1 MRTLIIG
8 GGKVGSNLAR
18 ALSEVDHTVTVVEA
32 DPGKARDLGDRS
44 RFLVLTGDGTEVD
57 MLNRA
62 NAARSDWV
70 IGVTGKDEANL
81 VACQLAVTLG
91 AKRVIARLNDPRN
104 RATFLALNLPVVAVT
119 DLIVD
124 VISQEVQMEVSEL
137 ERLRVFGSGKLSL
150 VEIDIPDGAE
160 IRTVL
165 EIDMP
170 PQSIL
175 VTLLRGEDVS
185 VPNAGTQLRP
195 GDRVLAV
202 TAIANETDLREA
214 LTTRSKARERS

>member
-8 GGKVGSNLAR
+8 GGKVGSNLAQ
-18 ALSEVDHTVTVVEA
+18 ALSAVDHTVTVVEA

-44 RFLVLTGDGTEVD
+44 RFLVLAGDGTEVD

-81 VACQLAVTLG
+81 VACQLAKTLG

-150 VEIDIPDGAE
+150 VEIDIPDDAE

-185 VPNAGTQLRP
+185 VPNSSTQLRP

>member
-8 GGKVGSNLAR
+8 GGKVGSYLGL
-18 ALSEVDHTVTVVEA
+18 ALSSAGHTITIVEA
-32 DPGKARDLGDRS
+32 DPDKAQGLGDRS

-57 MLNRA
+57 VLNRA
-62 NAARSDWV
+62 DAARSDWV
-70 IGVTGKDEANL
+70 LGVTGKDEANL
-81 VACQLAVTLG
+81 VACQLAKTLG

-104 RATFLALNLPVVAVT
+104 RATFVALNVPVVAVT
-119 DLIVD
+119 DLIAD
-124 VISQEVQMEVSEL
+124 VISQEVQVEISEL
-137 ERLRVFGSGKLSL
+137 ERLRVLGAGKLSL
-150 VEIDIPDGAE
+150 VEIDIPDDAE

-185 VPNAGTQLRP
+185 VPNATTQLRP

-202 TAIANETDLREA
+202 TAIEHESDLRQA
-214 LTTRSKARERS
+214 LTIHSTAKERT

>member
-8 GGKVGSNLAR
+8 GGKVGANLAR
-18 ALSEVDHTVTVVEA
+18 ALSAVDHTVTVVEA
-32 DPGKARDLGDRS
+32 DPGRARDLGDRS
-44 RFLVLTGDGTEVD
+44 RFLVLAGDGTEVD

-81 VACQLAVTLG
+81 VACQLAKTLG
-91 AKRVIARLNDPRN
+91 ANRVIARLNDPRN

-124 VISQEVQMEVSEL
+124 VISQEIQMEVSEL

-150 VEIDIPDGAE
+150 VEIDIPEDAE

-202 TAIANETDLREA
+202 TAIAHETELREA